1 MKRPH
6 RRDQKYAEAVQ
17 KLERLMNLM
26 AALLEAP
33 RPLSAEELRQR
44 VGGYPEEKA
53 SFRRAFERD
62 KDDLREMGIPL
73 SVETVPGVDPPVDG
87 YRIHK
92 ADYYLRDPELEPDE
106 LAALHLAATAIRFD
120 GVSEAAALRKLGGVV
135 GDEGMAGPE
144 LAALPS
150 DPRLPVLFGALAER
164 RRCRFR
170 YGDTD
175 REVEPHRLDFRR
187 GRWYLTGFDLVRGA
201 DRNYRVDRIVG
212 IVEAGE
218 AGAYDRPATVRG
230 DVQPWEMGDDE
241 PTTARL
247 LIDADQAGWALHHL
261 GDEGVVEQRPDGSL
275 VLEVNVTDE
284 AAFRSFVLTFLEHAE
299 VLAPPELR
307 AGMIRWL
314 EAMVP

>member
-1 MKRPH
+1 
-6 RRDQKYAEAVQ
+6 
-17 KLERLMNLM
+17 MNLM

-44 VGGYPEEKA
+44 IGGYPAEKA

-92 ADYYLRDPELEPDE
+92 EAYYLRDPGLEPDE
-106 LAALHLAATAIRFD
+106 LAALHLAATTIRFD
-120 GVSEAAALRKLGGVV
+120 GVSEAQALRKLGGVV
-135 GDEGMAGPE
+135 GDGDQAGPE

-150 DPRLPVLFGALAER
+150 DPRLPVLFAAVAER

-187 GRWYLTGFDLVRGA
+187 GRWYLTGFDLVRDA
-201 DRNYRVDRIVG
+201 DRNFRLDRIDG
-212 IVEAGE
+212 RVEAGE
-218 AGAYDRPATVRG
+218 PGAFAKPDRVRG
-230 DVQPWEMGDDE
+230 DLQPWEMGE
-241 PTTARL
+241 EQPTTARL
-247 LIDADQAGWALHHL
+247 LIDSDQAGWALHHL
-261 GDEGVVEQRPDGSL
+261 GDRYVVEQHPDGSVVMEL
-275 VLEVNVTDE
+275 SVTDE
-284 AAFRSFVLTFLEHAE
+284 AAFRSLVLTFLDHAE

-307 AGMIRWL
+307 AGIVEWL
-314 EAMVP
+314 AAMAR